1 MTIKTIEELIA
12 FLDEHWDRLT
22 DDQYCEI
29 LQKTLSVFE
38 LDKPKDKGFA
48 IKLIENHYA
57 LIKDMKSE
65 LPLFL
70 DHENV

>member
-1 MTIKTIEELIA
+1 MTITTIEELIV

-29 LQKTLSVFE
+29 LQKTLSVYE
-38 LDKPKDKGFA
+38 LDKPKDKGLA
-48 IKLIENHYA
+48 IKLIENHYS
-57 LIKDMKSE
+57 LIREIKGE

-70 DHENV
+70 DYENV